1 MERIVRLITN
11 HLLEKLPSDREYYTP
26 DDLQVLEIPK
36 FITERVV
43 IEMNQNLNESLSPP
57 ETEWAAMSAD
67 AVQFAWKNFIE
78 AIKAEVRMPESFAPS
93 LFETAVADT
102 LELAIQPRK
111 AIPETLFGVDEKLTI
126 EEIKK
131 RIKYITVGRRLAT
144 ALARYMEKKNKTSL
158 TLKEC
163 REIVEKVDEKLIA
176 GYNSLDWAKEV
187 EALFLMAGPSVE
199 SDLFRIYFEDKGILK
214 YASKFDRLE
223 KSINRTEF
231 IEILSAPELS
241 DAEGD
246 YSKRGMEKRA
256 DKTATLSGADKLQIE
271 KIKKPEKKNLF
282 IPDDS
287 ILGSFQKRR
296 IGSGMGED
304 EEEYIDE
311 TLEEKSKETE
321 NKKESLHERFVFDDS
336 EPIISDDFDTPD
348 KSSAEKGDENDSEDK
363 APAEQESVFSNKEM
377 DFDLLKK
384 WRNIGGVSED
394 DEPVLSE
401 TEKPF
406 DEDEDER
413 VASIE
418 LYNETD
424 EDEEVPMW
432 RAFLEKEDLSEL
444 KEDDPDSEKDRS
456 YVEPVDEEEYQ
467 AAYNA
472 SMMASQIDEWLGR
485 DKSKFVNK
493 IFGKSESDYNDA
505 ITAIIEFDDWK
516 GASGFI
522 RSEIFSKSNVD
533 IFDEV
538 AVEFTDRLHTFFL
551 EYKS

>member
-1 MERIVRLITN
+1 MERIVRLITQN
-11 HLLEKLPSDREYYTP
+11 LLEKLQSDREYYTP
-26 DDLQVLEIPK
+26 DDLQVLEIPE
-36 FITERVV
+36 FITERVI

-57 ETEWAAMSAD
+57 ETEWAGMGAD
-67 AVQFAWKNFIE
+67 SVQFAWKNFIE
-78 AIKAEVRMPESFAPS
+78 AIKAEVRMPQTFAPS

-111 AIPETLFGVDEKLTI
+111 AIPETLFGTDEKLTI

-131 RIKYITVGRRLAT
+131 RIKYITVGRKLAA
-144 ALARYMEKKNKTSL
+144 ALARYMEKKSKASL
-158 TLKEC
+158 TLEEC
-163 REIVEKVDEKLIA
+163 REIVKKVDEKLIA
-176 GYNSLDWAKEV
+176 GYNSLDWAKEA

-199 SDLFRIYFEDKGILK
+199 PDLFRIYFEDKGITK
-214 YASKFDRLE
+214 YAGKFDRLE
-223 KSINRTEF
+223 NPVTRTEF
-231 IEILSAPELS
+231 IEILSAPDIPDTEVEFS
-241 DAEGD
+241 KTDSEKMPDKKAEPSGD
-246 YSKRGMEKRA
+246 N
-256 DKTATLSGADKLQIE
+256 KLEIE
-271 KIKKPEKKNLF
+271 KIRKPDKKNLF

-296 IGSGMGED
+296 IGSGIGED
-304 EEEYIDE
+304 EDEYIDE
-311 TLEEKSKETE
+311 ALEEEPEQSEDE
-321 NKKESLHERFVFDDS
+321 KESLHERFVFDDS
-336 EPIISDDFDTPD
+336 EPITSDEPDTHG
-348 KSSAEKGDENDSEDK
+348 KESAERNYEKDIDDEE
-363 APAEQESVFSNKEM
+363 PPEREGVFSKREM

-384 WRNIGGVSED
+384 WRNIGGATDE

-406 DEDEDER
+406 DEDDDER

-432 RAFLEKEDLSEL
+432 RAFLEREDLSEL
-444 KEDDPDSEKDRS
+444 KEDESGSEEDRS
-456 YVEPVDEEEYQ
+456 YVEPVDEQEYR

-472 SMMASQIDEWLGR
+472 SMMASQIDEWLGKE
-485 DKSKFVNK
+485 KSKYVNE
-493 IFGKSESDYNDA
+493 IFERSESDYNDA
-505 ITAIIEFDDWK
+505 ITAIIEFEDWK

-522 RSEIFSKSNVD
+522 RNEIFSKSNVD

-551 EYKS
+551 EFKT